1 MDYIYDIVLNF
12 HSNYYDFYEWKKDD
26 KIINVNKIPIYKI
39 HSEDYLNLKNNYIT
53 IEKTSLPKQSKMF
66 LVTNGVEV
74 MGLIID
80 QSGKILKRS
89 SLIFEESD
97 DILEDKE
104 SIKLIDIKYHINK
117 IKNINHESRVTKEKR
132 KYIESYLNEI
142 DLKKDE
148 YLLKYLYYDIYNLE
162 EENINKIYKK
172 LIELKDNDLDKIYE
186 GIKRINLELNK

>member
-39 HSEDYLNLKNNYIT
+39 SSKDYLNLKNNCVT
-53 IEKTSLPKQSKMF
+53 IEKSTLSKESKMF
-66 LVTNGVEV
+66 LVTNGIEV
-74 MGLIID
+74 MGLLID
-80 QSGKILKRS
+80 NSGKILKRS

-104 SIKLIDIKYHINK
+104 SIKFIDIKYQINK
-117 IKNINHESRVTKEKR
+117 SKNVNYESRVNKEKR
-132 KYIESYLNEI
+132 KYIESYLKRI
-142 DLKKDE
+142 DLNKDE
-148 YLLKYLYYDIYNLE
+148 YLLKYLYYDIYNQE

-172 LIELKDNDLDKIYE
+172 LIELKDKDLNKIYE
-186 GIKRINLELNK
+186 GIKRIKLELNI